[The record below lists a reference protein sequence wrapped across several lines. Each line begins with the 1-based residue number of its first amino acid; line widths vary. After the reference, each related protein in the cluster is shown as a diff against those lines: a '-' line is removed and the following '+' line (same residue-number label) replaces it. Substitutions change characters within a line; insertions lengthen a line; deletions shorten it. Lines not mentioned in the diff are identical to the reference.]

1 MLTAVRRILI
11 VMTLMMTTV
20 AFGHGVEYSTF
31 QGGVGIQVAYDHGA
45 PMAASTVAVYAPAD
59 QENPFLQGVTDKH
72 GRFVFAP
79 DAPGEWRVEVEDA
92 TGHGLVQH
100 ITVSQE
106 MIPEI
111 HEEHH
116 LSLGQ
121 QILMGISI
129 IFGITG
135 IGYYV
140 SARKVT
146 ADKE

>member
-1 MLTAVRRILI
+1 MLTTVRRML
-11 VMTLMMTTV
+11 VVVTLTMAAV
-20 AFGHGVEYSTF
+20 AYGHGVESSTF

-45 PMAASTVAVYAPAD
+45 PIAAGTVLVYAPSD
-59 QENPFLQGVTDKH
+59 GENPYLQGVTDKH
-72 GRFVFAP
+72 GRFAFVP

-92 TGHGLVQH
+92 TGHGLVRN
-100 ITVSQE
+100 ITVTQE
-106 MIPEI
+106 MVPEI

-140 SARKVT
+140 AARKVP
-146 ADKE
+146 AGKE